1 MGNGISFERKGDKL
15 VITVDIKQALAGT
28 LSTGRPGSH
37 GDARGDFNG
46 APFRVNLNVMKAGK
60 LAPVA
65 QV

>member
-1 MGNGISFERKGDKL
+1 MGNGITFERKDGRL
-15 VITVDIKQALAGT
+15 VITVDLKAALAGR
-28 LSTGRPGSH
+28 LSTGRAGSH

-46 APFRVNLNVMKAGK
+46 APFRVNLNVMAAGK

>member
-1 MGNGISFERKGDKL
+1 MNGITFERKDGKL
-15 VITVDIKQALAGT
+15 VITVDLKTALAGT
-28 LSTGRPGSH
+28 LSTGRAGSH

-46 APFRVNLNVMKAGK
+46 KPFRVNLNVMQAGK